1 MRYAVIREGDHLAH
15 AQHAG
20 YYSPNNGSGNDYKRD
35 RYLFQ
40 GVFRVENHGDAEI
53 DLINSRDNSQAR
65 TKVPGRI
72 IESGKTAIV
81 NYLVRKSNSRAA
93 IDAGQ
98 AKLAADAIERYVQQ
112 HFNTELRHSD
122 DDDDVIETDDYLEH
136 AQRGFYL
143 GFDKNASVE
152 YTFYYMSDTADA
164 NRGVVVELAPKNR
177 IDAITV
183 NTSNYMSVSI
193 SPFDFQRARNIQAMK
208 NIFLSAFNTRKRERN
223 LPNIFV
229 TDSEASK
236 IAAKLWIV
244 KNDTMGL
251 NLKEK
256 PNRTRESKS
265 VAGQHTGY
273 YSPNLRHSYT
283 VILAGE
289 ELYHHGILGQKWGVR
304 RFQNADGSLTDKG
317 RLHYG
322 VKMAKAYRKG
332 DLDTYNKV
340 RSNIKTGEDD
350 DLLEFA
356 AQRLVAKRSVRNI
369 NGYAIPENS
378 LVPINKKTL
387 QKELDS
393 IEYESKLPERDY
405 GKDAEEQKNFLLKN
419 PDRANNSTYLYADYH
434 DTLCMVS
441 RNKPRTT
448 KEQYV
453 KNGYMDNEERETFD
467 VVEKNIKG
475 LSDSEKAR
483 VLRQVSGDFDGGV
496 RDAGS
501 LLVYDNKAGKIIA
514 YPYFDDREER
524 ESFLE
529 KSYNDD
535 NIWCYLWGE
544 EYPS

>member
-1 MRYAVIREGDHLAH
+1 MRYLVVREGDSLAH

-81 NYLVRKSNSRAA
+81 NYLVRKSNSRAS

-112 HFNTELRHSD
+112 HFNTELHHSD

-136 AQRGFYL
+136 AQHGFYL

-164 NRGVVVELAPKNR
+164 NRGVIVELAPKNR

-183 NTSNYMSVSI
+183 NTSNHMSVSI
-193 SPFDFQRARNIQAMK
+193 SPFDFGRARNIQAMK
-208 NIFLSAFNTRKRERN
+208 NIFLSLFNTRKRERG

-244 KNDTMGL
+244 KTDTMGL

-283 VILAGE
+283 VIPADD

-304 RFQNADGSLTDKG
+304 RYQNADGSLTSAGKTRYGKGSESQEENQSLLLALGIVFGPQILMYASIAAAGAAGAIKDKS
-317 RLHYG
+317 RE
-322 VKMAKAYRKG
+322 KKA
-332 DLDTYNKV
+332 
-340 RSNIKTGEDD
+340 E
-350 DLLEFA
+350 
-356 AQRLVAKRSVRNI
+356 
-369 NGYAIPENS
+369 
-378 LVPINKKTL
+378 
-387 QKELDS
+387 KELFGEGKDYGLTPDDIKKVNPKYGQKGYTNNCPKCSTVVELRKRGMNVTAKSGSGQTDDEMASWFKGAKPIKNLHVDS
-393 IEYESKLPERDY
+393 AEKQLREFPAGSSGFISGKWPGGMGGHVVHWTNIGDGQIRIEDGQVGKVYNWDQFKKDYQFKEDRYCITRLDQCKINETLMESSGVYTEYEEDK
-405 GKDAEEQKNFLLKN
+405 KK
-419 PDRANNSTYLYADYH
+419 
-434 DTLCMVS
+434 
-441 RNKPRTT
+441 
-448 KEQYV
+448 
-453 KNGYMDNEERETFD
+453 
-467 VVEKNIKG
+467 
-475 LSDSEKAR
+475 
-483 VLRQVSGDFDGGV
+483 
-496 RDAGS
+496 
-501 LLVYDNKAGKIIA
+501 
-514 YPYFDDREER
+514 
-524 ESFLE
+524 
-529 KSYNDD
+529 
-535 NIWCYLWGE
+535 
-544 EYPS
+544 